1 MLQTAEAEISVDGSV
16 RLLEPL
22 QVRKTSRALVVLLDK
37 ENGVVRQ
44 RGNAADVLKF
54 LRENR
59 LPESARPTADEIEAQ
74 IIDARESWE

>member
-44 RGNAADVLKF
+44 RGNAAEVLKF

-74 IIDARESWE
+74 IADARESWE

>member
-1 MLQTAEAEISVDGSV
+1 MLQTAEAEINVDGTV

-22 QVRKTSRALVVLLDK
+22 RVRKTSRALVVLLDK

-54 LRENR
+54 LRENH

>member
-1 MLQTAEAEISVDGSV
+1 MLQTAEAEINVDGSV

-22 QVRKTSRALVVLLDK
+22 QARKTSRALVVLLDK
-37 ENGVVRQ
+37 DNGVSRQ
-44 RGNAADVLKF
+44 RGNAAEVLKF

-74 IIDARESWE
+74 IANARESWE

>member
-1 MLQTAEAEISVDGSV
+1 MLQTAEAEINVDGSV

-37 ENGVVRQ
+37 DNGVVRQ
-44 RGNAADVLKF
+44 RGNAAEVLKF

-74 IIDARESWE
+74 IADARESWE

>member
-22 QVRKTSRALVVLLDK
+22 QVRKTSRVLVVLLDK

-44 RGNAADVLKF
+44 RGNTADVLKF

-74 IIDARESWE
+74 VMDVRESWE

>member
-1 MLQTAEAEISVDGSV
+1 MLQTAEAEISIDGSV

-37 ENGVVRQ
+37 DNGVVRQ
-44 RGNAADVLKF
+44 RGNAAEVLKF

-74 IIDARESWE
+74 IADARESWE

>member
-1 MLQTAEAEISVDGSV
+1 MLQTAEAEINVDGSV

-22 QVRKTSRALVVLLDK
+22 QVRKTSRALVVLLNKD
-37 ENGVVRQ
+37 NGVVRQ
-44 RGNAADVLKF
+44 RGNAAEVLKF

-74 IIDARESWE
+74 IADARESWE

>member
-22 QVRKTSRALVVLLDK
+22 QVRKTSRALVVLLDT

-74 IIDARESWE
+74 IMDARESWE

>member
-37 ENGVVRQ
+37 DNGVVRQ
-44 RGNAADVLKF
+44 RGNAAEVLKF

-74 IIDARESWE
+74 IADARESWE

>member
-16 RLLEPL
+16 RLLESL

-54 LRENR
+54 LRESR
-59 LPESARPTADEIEAQ
+59 LPQSARPTPDEIDAQ
-74 IIDARESWE
+74 IAEVRRSWG

>member
-22 QVRKTSRALVVLLDK
+22 QVRKTSRALVVLLDT

-44 RGNAADVLKF
+44 RGNAADVLRF

-74 IIDARESWE
+74 IMDARESWE

>member
-37 ENGVVRQ
+37 ENGIVRQ
-44 RGNAADVLKF
+44 TGNAADVLKF